1 MYTVPWLYT
10 LSMIFLLIAQLPHLA
25 FTRVSLDILANISAV
40 STNSM
45 DCLSKI
51 VEMAWKAKNTD
62 NTLHVEVVGTCCN
75 IYQYKMRI
83 PWKVYTQ
90 WFNRKK
96 KCQCHKKSNRNLW
109 NYGTSWNI
117 QKEQIKK
124 FPLAKNQP
132 LSANWCEGTS
142 TIML

>member
-1 MYTVPWLYT
+1 MCIILRAKCAYHERYTH
-10 LSMIFLLIAQLPHLA
+10 SDLI
-25 FTRVSLDILANISAV
+25 
-40 STNSM
+40 
-45 DCLSKI
+45 
-51 VEMAWKAKNTD
+51 E
-62 NTLHVEVVGTCCN
+62 
-75 IYQYKMRI
+75 
-83 PWKVYTQ
+83 
-90 WFNRKK
+90 KK